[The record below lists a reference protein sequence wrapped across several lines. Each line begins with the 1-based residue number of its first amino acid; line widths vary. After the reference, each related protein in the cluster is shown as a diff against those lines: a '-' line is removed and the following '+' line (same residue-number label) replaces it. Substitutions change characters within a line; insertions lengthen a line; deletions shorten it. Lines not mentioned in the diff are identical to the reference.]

1 MRQTPIILALLATVA
16 SNAYCAV
23 AVQQAADRSVTIV
36 TPVYT
41 AAIDAKGNL
50 AELSV
55 KGAKSIT
62 HQLGD
67 PGKPPV
73 AAPSINVI
81 GQMVAVRSGDARV
94 EWTFGEDTVGILT
107 EGYNFECTL
116 DAGVKSVIG
125 PGGAGGPPGKYIGGA
140 LAVILAN
147 DLTVASTKGA
157 MHVHERRYLP
167 AAYTSGGSRP
177 GDRLELEVRL
187 GVPASAAQFLG
198 TIAVAAVGSNFAELL
213 EGGNLG
219 GGFPHFPKGVPVV
232 FTSAQENL
240 GNQPF
245 ELEYRLSVMDHY
257 VAAREV
263 ASQRQAMAIEARGQ
277 KQATWS
283 LPPLEPGFYYL
294 AIGAWQGEAKL
305 SETRQTFTVD
315 LPRYAR
321 PLTRPADWDAFWAR
335 QETRLAETPPN
346 ARVVEIGTPNPAV
359 KVYEV
364 KLDMP
369 GGRTLFGCLL
379 VPSQPKGPAG
389 FGSLVADRLRAD
401 IVAKARDGSLK
412 LPAGVQFTIAL
423 PGDATYTHWAS
434 AEDNNLLDCV
444 LWYLRG
450 IDFLA
455 SRTEA
460 KPDRILVSGASRSGP
475 LAVIAAARRP
485 QNMCGVSGFVHTS
498 AGISWT
504 DKPYQSW
511 GMPGHHNPADPEHV
525 RRWAAMA
532 AYVDPVN
539 HAPDV
544 TCPIWFGWGLDD
556 GLSQPQGI
564 EAMYRHTASQWK
576 RISRDAGGHQYSAG
590 MQKLDAELRAL
601 LESGDALNQS
611 STLRDH

>member
-1 MRQTPIILALLATVA
+1 
-16 SNAYCAV
+16 
-23 AVQQAADRSVTIV
+23 
-36 TPVYT
+36 
-41 AAIDAKGNL
+41 
-50 AELSV
+50 
-55 KGAKSIT
+55 
-62 HQLGD
+62 
-67 PGKPPV
+67 
-73 AAPSINVI
+73 
-81 GQMVAVRSGDARV
+81 
-94 EWTFGEDTVGILT
+94 
-107 EGYNFECTL
+107 
-116 DAGVKSVIG
+116 
-125 PGGAGGPPGKYIGGA
+125 
-140 LAVILAN
+140 
-147 DLTVASTKGA
+147 

-167 AAYTSGGSRP
+167 NAYTSGGAKP
-177 GDRLELEVRL
+177 GDRVALEMRL
-187 GVPASAAQFLG
+187 GAPASAAQFLG
-198 TIAVAAVGSNFAELL
+198 SIAVAAVGSSFAELL
-213 EGGNLG
+213 EGGNEG

-240 GNQPF
+240 GDQPF

-257 VAAREV
+257 VAGNEV
-263 ASQRQAMAIEARGQ
+263 ASQRQAMAIEGRGR

-294 AIGAWQGEAKL
+294 TIGAWQGEAKL

-315 LPRYAR
+315 LSRYSR

-346 ARVVEIGTPNPAV
+346 ARVVEIGVPSLAG
-359 KVYEV
+359 KAYEV

-412 LPAGVQFTIAL
+412 LPVGVQFTIAL
-423 PGDATYTHWAS
+423 PADATYTHWAS

-455 SRTEA
+455 ARPETDA
-460 KPDRILVSGASRSGP
+460 NRIFVTGASRSGP

-485 QNMCGVSGFVHTS
+485 RNVCGVSGWVHTS

-504 DKPYQSW
+504 DKPYLGW
-511 GMPGHHNPADPEHV
+511 GTPGGHSPADPGQV
-525 RRWAAMA
+525 QCLAAMA

-564 EAMYRHTASQWK
+564 EAMYRHTASQRK

-590 MQKLDAELRAL
+590 MKKLDAELRAL